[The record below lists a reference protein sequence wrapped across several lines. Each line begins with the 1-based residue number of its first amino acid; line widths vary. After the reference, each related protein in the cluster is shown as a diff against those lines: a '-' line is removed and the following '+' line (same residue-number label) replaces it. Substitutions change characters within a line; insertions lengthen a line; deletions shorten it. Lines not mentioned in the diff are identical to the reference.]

1 MKYGLIEIINAIRF
15 FVAPG
20 GNYAELKAPSTI
32 ATNYTLRLPSA
43 LPTSTQA
50 ISCDASGNMTF
61 QPLGSGPS
69 VTSVGLSLPSIFTV
83 SGSPVTSSGTLTAA
97 LGNQA
102 AGFIFASPVS
112 GAASPPTFRAIA
124 FTDLS
129 AIVGTAANT
138 LAAGNDSRF
147 HLQNTDSGTTAA
159 SFQLDSGNA
168 GVRIKNNAGVLEARN
183 SVDSAYV
190 DLVVK
195 NLTVQGTT
203 TTINSNQVDIADSI
217 LTLNS
222 DYTGGT
228 PTENGGLE
236 VQRGT
241 VTNASFIWNEVT
253 DFWSAGLA
261 GSELQISRVFR
272 LAFTNATL
280 TAGILTIT
288 HNLGQ
293 KYIQIMLSDNV
304 DQLIIPDNVTFT
316 SATQATIDLTTFG
329 TLTGS
334 WNVVAIG

>member
-1 MKYGLIEIINAIRF
+1 MKYGLIEVINAVRF

-32 ATNYTLRLPSA
+32 TTNYTLRLPSG
-43 LPTSTQA
+43 LPTSTAA
-50 ISCDASGNMTF
+50 ISCDASGNMGF
-61 QPLGSGPS
+61 QPLGSGGS

-83 SGSPVTSSGTLTAA
+83 SGSPVTSSGTLTAV

-102 AGFIFASPVS
+102 ANLIFASPAS
-112 GAASPPTFRAIA
+112 GAAAAPSFRALA

-129 AIVGTAANT
+129 AIIGTTANT

-147 HLQNTDSGTTAA
+147 HLQNTDSGTTAT
-159 SFQLDSGNA
+159 SFQLDSGNT

-203 TTINSNQVDIADSI
+203 TTINSNQVNIADST

-222 DYTGGT
+222 DYTGGA

-241 VTNASFIWNEVT
+241 ITNASFIWNEVT
-253 DFWSAGLA
+253 DFWAAGLA
-261 GSELQISRVFR
+261 GGELQITRVFR
-272 LAFTNATL
+272 LAFTNQSL

-304 DQLIIPDNVTFT
+304 DQLIVPDNVTFT
-316 SATQATIDLTTFG
+316 SATQATIDLTSFG
-329 TLTGS
+329 TITGN
-334 WNVVAIG
+334 WNLVAIG